1 VVDSEWSAVSVLQDT
16 HECIS
21 GSFALIEAAKVGVI
35 PGLDILDRI
44 APKTYGTAFCVLD
57 GEARV
62 QLAARLDACI
72 REASELASPLP
83 AVEITLRI
91 TRNTEV
97 EYTWHSLNELSKSSR
112 TLQDS
117 LAELARNEDDFD
129 ARQRRL
135 HDTYEA
141 FLSTLTQSTA
151 AMVLEAFKLDGL
163 QTLVEAMPQLA
174 EQWTK
179 FLKAPSASP
188 TSALRNFGLLLASV
202 LTRQPGR
209 LDEALELYD
218 ALVGKLSYV
227 QIRYTAADLPL
238 EGVALWWATDN
249 AVVNERRFA
258 RLDRCQ
264 NDHELAQEAAEA
276 LYAEKNEILDAY
288 IRDRLQSPLPV
299 DVARA
304 IAVAGFSDN
313 EQLAFDVLRTHE
325 SSMGLL
331 GDAAKTCRYA
341 MDRHQWAKHWFQAMQ
356 TAHSDEEFWAASVL
370 FLKVVDARFD
380 VLHQNTPKGNDVFRL
395 WWWSVERQLKNRVD
409 RWAEKRKKTLFGAE
423 VPTPIF
429 MLASL

>member
-1 VVDSEWSAVSVLQDT
+1 
-16 HECIS
+16 
-21 GSFALIEAAKVGVI
+21 
-35 PGLDILDRI
+35 
-44 APKTYGTAFCVLD
+44 
-57 GEARV
+57 
-62 QLAARLDACI
+62 
-72 REASELASPLP
+72 
-83 AVEITLRI
+83 
-91 TRNTEV
+91 
-97 EYTWHSLNELSKSSR
+97 
-112 TLQDS
+112 
-117 LAELARNEDDFD
+117 LAELARNEDDFN

-163 QTLVEAMPQLA
+163 QTLVEAMPRLA

-179 FLKAPSASP
+179 LLKAPSASP
-188 TSALRNFGLLLASV
+188 KSALRNFGLLLASV

-218 ALVGKLSYV
+218 ALVDKRSYV

-238 EGVALWWATDN
+238 EAMVLWWATDN

-264 NDHELAQEAAEA
+264 NDHELAQEAAAA

-288 IRDRLQSPLPV
+288 IRERLQFPLPV

-313 EQLAFDVLRTHE
+313 EQLASDVLRTHE
-325 SSMGLL
+325 SNMGLL

-341 MDRHQWAKHWFQAMQ
+341 VDRHQWAKHWFQAMQ
-356 TAHSDEEFWAASVL
+356 TAHSEEAFWAASVL

-380 VLHQNTPKGNDVFRL
+380 VLHLDTPKGNDVFSQ
-395 WWWSVERQLKNRVD
+395 WWWSVERQLKNRLD
-409 RWAEKRKKTLFGAE
+409 RWAEKRKKTLFGAGL
-423 VPTPIF
+423 PTPIF